1 MKINY
6 EHLSEQY
13 EELPQKSAIHKREL
27 PGMEPTVY
35 TPPQKKLN
43 GRRKARKFKE
53 KMRDA

>member
-13 EELPQKSAIHKREL
+13 EELPKKAAIHKRDL

-35 TPPQKKLN
+35 APVPKKLN
-43 GRRKARKFKE
+43 NRRTARRFKE

>member
-6 EHLSEQY
+6 EQLSEQY

-35 TPPQKKLN
+35 TPPQKKLT